1 MSGKLYVV
9 GIGPGGSE
17 HITPAA
23 LQAIAAAQV
32 VVGYKTYLDLIPQ
45 CLAGKEVV
53 SSGMRQEVERCRQAL
68 ELAATGRTVA
78 LISSGDA
85 GIYGMAGLVL
95 ELAETKDSPPFVK
108 GGAGGICEAG
118 TSQIPLNPPLTK
130 GDFKGS
136 PLQAVDIQIIPGISA
151 VQAAA
156 ARLGAPLMHDFAV
169 ISLSDLL
176 TPWAL
181 IRRRLEAAAAADFV
195 IALYNPKSRGRTLQI
210 VEAQELLRRHR
221 APETPVGIVRNAC
234 RPGEEVTVTTLA
246 DFLAHDIDMLSIV
259 IIGNSQTRIDA
270 AGRMVTPRGYEVQ
283 GERGKGKDYSFGFHL
298 EPCALNLAPAPVRA
312 LFVGGTGSDVGK
324 SVIAAGLC
332 RLLRRRGYRVA
343 PFKAQN
349 MALNSAV
356 TPEGGEIG
364 RAQALQAA
372 ACGIPPHTDMN
383 PILLKPNSDTG
394 SQVIVQG
401 RPVGNMTVTGYHA
414 FKPEAFARVRE
425 SFDRLAAAHE
435 VVVLEGA
442 GSIAE
447 INLREHDIVNLRA
460 AAMAQAPV
468 VLVADIDRGGVF
480 AAIVGTLELL
490 DPDERQLII
499 GVVINRFRGEP
510 ALLKPGIEA
519 IVARTGVPVL
529 GVVPWLDLR
538 LPEEDS
544 VALHRKGT
552 AARPGALR
560 IGVVR
565 LPRIANYTDFDPLEQ
580 DPEVEL
586 VYLADPQEV
595 AGCDLLILPGTKS
608 TIPDLEYL
616 RANGY
621 FRAIHDYHAAGG
633 RVIGICGGYQMLGRR
648 IADPDLVESDRPE
661 AEGLGLLDVETV
673 LASFKQTHQAEGTFL
688 PAAEAAGLIGLERV
702 CGYEIHM
709 GETTLGPLARPL
721 LHLTRRSGRGT
732 SLEDGAVSPDGRVWG
747 SYLHGLFDDEATR
760 RSLLES
766 LRGKRFDIPLPEIRV
781 PSLEVELDRLAD
793 HLEKHLDLATLFAR
807 LAAPGVEG

>member
-23 LQAIAAAQV
+23 LQAIEAAQV

-68 ELAATGRTVA
+68 ELAAAGRTVA

-95 ELAETKDSPPFVK
+95 ELAEEPR
-108 GGAGGICEAG
+108 
-118 TSQIPLNPPLTK
+118 QNPI
-130 GDFKGS
+130 
-136 PLQAVDIQIIPGISA
+136 DIRIVPGLSA

-176 TPWAL
+176 TPWPL

-195 IALYNPKSRGRTLQI
+195 VALYNPKSRGRTLQI
-210 VEAQELLRRHR
+210 AEAQEILSRHR
-221 APETPVGIVRNAC
+221 APQTPVGIVRNAC

-246 DFLAHDIDMLSIV
+246 DFIAHDIDMLSIV
-259 IIGNSQTRIDA
+259 IIGNSQSRLDA
-270 AGRMVTPRGYEVQ
+270 AGRMVTPRGYETSGRGTRDV
-283 GERGKGKDYSFGFHL
+283 ER
-298 EPCALNLAPAPVRA
+298 ENLANESHVPRSASRVPGGARA

-425 SFDRLAAAHE
+425 SFERLAAAHE

-447 INLREHDIVNLRA
+447 INLKAHDIVNLRA

-468 VLVADIDRGGVF
+468 LLVADIDRGGVF

-490 DPDERQLII
+490 EPDERRLVA
-499 GVVINRFRGEP
+499 GVVINRFRGEA
-510 ALLKPGIEA
+510 ALLETGIAA
-519 IVARTGVPVL
+519 IEARTGVPVL
-529 GVVPWLDLR
+529 GVVPWLDLK

-544 VALHRKGT
+544 VALGRKGT
-552 AARPGALR
+552 VPRPGALR

-565 LPRIANYTDFDPLEQ
+565 LPRIANYTDFDPLEAE
-580 DPEVEL
+580 PGVEL
-586 VYLADPQEV
+586 SYLADPQEV

-608 TIPDLEYL
+608 TIPDLEFL
-616 RANGY
+616 RASG
-621 FRAIHDYHAAGG
+621 FIRAIHDFHAAGG
-633 RVIGICGGYQMLGRR
+633 RVAGICGGYQMLGRR
-648 IADPDLVESDRPE
+648 IADPELVESERPE

-673 LASFKQTHQAEGTFL
+673 LAPLKQTHQVEGVLL
-688 PAAEAAGLIGLERV
+688 PAAETAGLNGLERI

-709 GETTLGPLARPL
+709 GETTLGSLARPL
-721 LHLTRRSGRGT
+721 LQLTRRSGRGV

-747 SYLHGLFDDEATR
+747 SYLHGFFDDAATR
-760 RSLLES
+760 CALLASLQ
-766 LRGKRFDIPLPEIRV
+766 GKRSDPSPAAARA
-781 PSLEVELDRLAD
+781 PSLEGELDRLAD
-793 HLEKHLDLATLFAR
+793 HLEKHLDLAALFAR
-807 LAAPGVEG
+807 LVPPGGAA

>member
-1 MSGKLYVV
+1 MPGTLFVV

-45 CLAGKEVV
+45 CLTGKEIV
-53 SSGMRQEVERCRQAL
+53 SSGMRQEIERCRQAL
-68 ELAATGRTVA
+68 ALAAAGRTVA

-95 ELAETKDSPPFVK
+95 ELADGSV
-108 GGAGGICEAG
+108 EA
-118 TSQIPLNPPLTK
+118 THAPPLQNP
-130 GDFKGS
+130 GDI
-136 PLQAVDIQIIPGISA
+136 DIRIIPGISA

-176 TPWAL
+176 TPWPL
-181 IRRRLEAAAAADFV
+181 IRRRLEAATAADFV
-195 IALYNPKSRGRTLQI
+195 VALYNPKSRGRTLQI
-210 VEAQELLRRHR
+210 TEAQEILCRHR
-221 APETPVGIVRNAC
+221 GPETPVGIVRNAC
-234 RPGEEVTVTTLA
+234 RPGEEVAVSTLA
-246 DFLAHDIDMLSIV
+246 CLLDHDIDMLSIV
-259 IIGNSQTRIDA
+259 IVGNSQTRVDA

-283 GERGKGKDYSFGFHL
+283 GRGTGDEGRESQT
-298 EPCALNLAPAPVRA
+298 EETRVPRSASRVPARARA

-332 RLLRRRGYRVA
+332 RLLLRRGYRVA

-394 SQVIVQG
+394 SQVVVHG

-425 SFDRLAAAHE
+425 SYERLAAAHDLI
-435 VVVLEGA
+435 VMEGA

-447 INLREHDIVNLRA
+447 INLKEHDIVNLRA

-468 VLVADIDRGGVF
+468 LLVADIDRGGVF

-490 DPDERQLII
+490 DPDERRMVA

-519 IVARTGVPVL
+519 VEARTGVPVL
-529 GVVPWLDLR
+529 GVVPWLDLH

-544 VALHRKGT
+544 VALGRKGS
-552 AARPGALR
+552 ASNPGALR

-565 LPRIANYTDFDPLEQ
+565 LPRIANYTDFDSLEAE
-580 DPEVEL
+580 PEVEL
-586 VYLADPQEV
+586 VYLADPQQV

-608 TIPDLEYL
+608 TIPDLEFL
-616 RANGY
+616 RASG
-621 FRAIHDYHAAGG
+621 FVRAIHDYHAAGG
-633 RVIGICGGYQMLGRR
+633 RVLGICGGYQMLGRR
-648 IADPDLVESDRPE
+648 IADPELVESERPE

-673 LASFKQTHQAEGTFL
+673 LAACKQTHQVEGGVL
-688 PAAEAAGLIGLERV
+688 PAAEAAGLGGLEKV

-721 LHLTRRSGRGT
+721 LQLTRRSGRGT

-760 RSLLES
+760 RSLLAS
-766 LRGKRFDIPLPEIRV
+766 LRGKRPPSPLPASRP
-781 PSLEVELDRLAD
+781 PSLEAEIDRLAD
-793 HLEKHLDLATLFAR
+793 HLERHLELETVFAR
-807 LAAPGVEG
+807 LIAPGGAA